1 MTRHENPDRHWQI
14 AEIKRRRA
22 EEREAQAHQVA
33 AALDECL
40 TLLMLALLQAE
51 RTPRGMQARRAKRL
65 RAKFTNLRLAAL
77 DGQSPCSPTRT
88 QLEVLDEAV
97 VHNGDLAK

>member
-1 MTRHENPDRHWQI
+1 MRTPEDPEHNWQV
-14 AEIKRRRA
+14 ADAKRRRS
-22 EEREAQAHQVA
+22 EEREARAHQVA

-51 RTPRGMQARRAKRL
+51 RTPRGMQARRARRL